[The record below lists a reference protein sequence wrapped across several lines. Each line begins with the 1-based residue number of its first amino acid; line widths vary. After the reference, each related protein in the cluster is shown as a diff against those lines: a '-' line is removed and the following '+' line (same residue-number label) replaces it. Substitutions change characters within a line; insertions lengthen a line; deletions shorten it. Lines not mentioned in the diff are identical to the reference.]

1 MLKNRERVPICSLFR
16 PWVPQEYIYAVSP
29 GNSDLWPESFIFLDI
44 TERCLP
50 FPVIAANSGNR
61 LIAKLCLHCLHLE
74 YINLYRKMS
83 TLDIKFDHRQYFG
96 NQHNDYVAMVHQYI
110 VRCVKEIYL
119 NSLRQEFA
127 DRGWNFCCYIIYWI
141 YWEHMI
147 ICINP
152 RENLINMERKRNGL
166 RECRQV

>member
-1 MLKNRERVPICSLFR
+1 M
-16 PWVPQEYIYAVSP
+16 
-29 GNSDLWPESFIFLDI
+29 
-44 TERCLP
+44 LP

-96 NQHNDYVAMVHQYI
+96 NQHNDYAAMVHQYI

-127 DRGWNFCCYIIYWI
+127 DRG
-141 YWEHMI
+141 
-147 ICINP
+147 
-152 RENLINMERKRNGL
+152 
-166 RECRQV
+166 